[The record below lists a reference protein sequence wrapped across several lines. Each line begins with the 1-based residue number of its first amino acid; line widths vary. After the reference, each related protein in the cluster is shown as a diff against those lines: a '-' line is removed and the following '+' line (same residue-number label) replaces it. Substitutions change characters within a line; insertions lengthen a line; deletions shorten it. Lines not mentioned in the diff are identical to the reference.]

1 VHRAVQA
8 RSWPM
13 QTPCAAHPG
22 TRQVEA
28 CSRDKKCDIH
38 RRTSRTRIP
47 RYLWQ
52 EAADQDD
59 LAKREPVGEPA
70 ARLQRVRPR
79 LARRERAR
87 LQHGRPSVAKQERVR
102 LQVARPQRA
111 RPQPGKPQPGKP
123 QPGRPSLASRER
135 VRLEVARQQC
145 AKPQP
150 GRVSV
155 AHRQPA
161 GQQSE
166 RRQQVARWRL
176 A

>member
-1 VHRAVQA
+1 MHRAVQA
-8 RSWPM
+8 RRWPM

-28 CSRDKKCDIH
+28 YSRDKKCDIH

-47 RYLWQ
+47 RDLWQ

-59 LAKREPVGEPA
+59 LAKREPVGQPV
-70 ARLQRVRPR
+70 ARLQRVRPPP
-79 LARRERAR
+79 ARRERAR

-111 RPQPGKPQPGKP
+111 RPQPG
-123 QPGRPSLASRER
+123 
-135 VRLEVARQQC
+135 RL
-145 AKPQP
+145 
-150 GRVSV
+150 SV

-161 GQQSE
+161 RQQSE
-166 RRQQVARWRL
+166 RGQQVARWRL
-176 A
+176 TLQPLARQEGGRRWHAEPRTAGGAGR